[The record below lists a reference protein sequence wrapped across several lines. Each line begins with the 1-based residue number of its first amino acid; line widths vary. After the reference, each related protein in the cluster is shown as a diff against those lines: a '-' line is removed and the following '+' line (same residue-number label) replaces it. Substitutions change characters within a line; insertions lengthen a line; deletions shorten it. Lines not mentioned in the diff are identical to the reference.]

1 MDLHRKQGFSL
12 PLQSWFKGEWGSYL
26 DEVLRAAPQAIYD
39 ASTVNVLLREQERG
53 LANAQRLFNLAI
65 FELWRRE
72 YQVTL
77 G

>member
-1 MDLHRKQGFSL
+1 
-12 PLQSWFKGEWGSYL
+12 
-26 DEVLRAAPQAIYD
+26 
-39 ASTVNVLLREQERG
+39 VNVLLREQERG